1 MPLVRYDVLDGVLT
15 LTLDRPEKL
24 NALSAD
30 LLADLGDALAR
41 AEADEAVK
49 AVVVTGA
56 GPKAFV
62 AGADISAFPTLSG
75 LDGAELARSGQHVM
89 NRIERLPKPVVAA
102 VNGFALGGGCELAL
116 ACHLRVASE
125 AARFGLPEVGL
136 GLIPGYGGTQRL
148 PKVVGRGRALEMI
161 LTGEPVTAQRAYEI
175 GLVNRVV
182 PAADLLDAAT
192 SLAQTMATRSP
203 AALRLALHAVLA
215 SDQPLSIGLPH
226 EAALFGMAVATDDAR
241 EGTTAFLEKRAPS
254 FTGK

>member
-1 MPLVRYDVLDGVLT
+1 MSLVRYDVLDGVLT

-24 NALSAD
+24 NALNAD
-30 LLADLGDALAR
+30 LLADLGEAVAR
-41 AEADEAVK
+41 AETDEAVK
-49 AVVVTGA
+49 AVIITGA

-75 LDGAELARSGQHVM
+75 LDGAEFAREGQHLL

-125 AARFGLPEVGL
+125 TARFGLPEVGL
-136 GLIPGYGGTQRL
+136 GIIPGYGGTQRL

-161 LTGEPVTAQRAYEI
+161 LTAEPVTAQRAYEI

-192 SLAQTMATRSP
+192 ALARTMVSKSP

-215 SDQPLSIGLPH
+215 SDQPLPIGLPH

-241 EGTTAFLEKRAPS
+241 EGTTAFLEKRVPT
-254 FTGK
+254 FTGT